1 MFYQKVGF
9 NQLSGTIL
17 ARFNQLLRYYL
28 SMTIEEIKIYMKK
41 NKITYQELSDM
52 SNIPITT
59 LKDIFRGAIKN
70 PRIDTFNA
78 IETALGLN
86 QKNAETTALNK
97 IIQDLKNAGL
107 TEERYNAMTE
117 EQRQDFLQLVKIMTK
132 KNN

>member
-1 MFYQKVGF
+1 
-9 NQLSGTIL
+9 
-17 ARFNQLLRYYL
+17 
-28 SMTIEEIKIYMKK
+28 MTIEEIKIYMKK

-86 QKNAETTALNK
+86 KKNAETMALNR
-97 IIQDLKNAGL
+97 IIQDLQNAGL

-132 KNN
+132 KSN